1 MENNLNRFLIGNGA
15 IVFLIAMLAGFYYA
29 IAILDSTASEN
40 AFRVAHSGTMAQGLL
55 LIGMGAGLNY
65 LNFTY
70 STKKFVSWVLVITAW
85 GNTIG
90 YNFAA
95 LNGVRGLTYT
105 DTIHG
110 SGIANIIVFVSFMVA
125 VVTIL
130 VALVFIII
138 GSFKK

>member
-1 MENNLNRFLIGNGA
+1 
-15 IVFLIAMLAGFYYA
+15 
-29 IAILDSTASEN
+29 
-40 AFRVAHSGTMAQGLL
+40 
-55 LIGMGAGLNY
+55 
-65 LNFTY
+65 
-70 STKKFVSWVLVITAW
+70 LVITAW